1 MIKAYEVDS
10 KCIVEVHGSEEQLL
24 AQLAMIL
31 TAFAEK
37 GIVTGAELLALIRYM
52 ILDVMDKD
60 ELDTMVDLINMESD
74 VNEDIQNLN

>member
-1 MIKAYEVDS
+1 MIKAYEEDG
-10 KCIVEVHGSEEQLL
+10 KCIVEVDGSEEQLL

-37 GIVTGAELLALIRYM
+37 GIITGADLLALIRYR

-60 ELDTMVDLINMESD
+60 ELDIMVDLINMESD
-74 VNEDIQNLN
+74 VHEDSENLN